1 MVDVNVLERALSE
14 CWAAEVSG
22 VSYYEA
28 LGESGSPISPLVKFD
43 VLVLV
48 EKTTR
53 DLNEAVARRYG
64 VSIDQGEAE
73 LIGVEAAQLGNDW
86 GEVLENA
93 LAYTPDTLRM
103 FTNLADVLPEEEF
116 AWGQAVVEN
125 ERAQMVLFVC
135 AATGR
140 ANDWS
145 AIESPWVTW
154 APYLGKE
161 VGVMPEERIPGRPS
175 TRRYTPAEREQAV
188 RLVRQLRSE
197 QGPTKE
203 PLPRWLASS
212 ATGVESVRA
221 WGEPGRRRRRGAP
234 RDDHGGREI
243 KETRAGGQR
252 AQASQRDLE
261 EGIRVFRPGGARPPT
276 AVMVSFM
283 RRAPG
288 EFGVGPICRLRVAP
302 STPTAAKS
310 RQPSPRGDPRH
321 RAQADPL
328 RALEHQ
334 PQGLRA
340 PTSSGRRPGAPG
352 TTSAGTRW
360 PASCVNWAFAG

>member
-28 LGESGSPISPLVKFD
+28 LGERFPDHRQEFD

-53 DLNEAVARRYG
+53 DLIEAVARRYG

-116 AWGQAVVEN
+116 ALGQAVVEH
-125 ERAQMVLFVC
+125 ERAQIVLFEC

-145 AIESPWVTW
+145 AIDDF
-154 APYLGKE
+154 L
-161 VGVMPEERIPGRPS
+161 
-175 TRRYTPAEREQAV
+175 EQ
-188 RLVRQLRSE
+188 Q
-197 QGPTKE
+197 
-203 PLPRWLASS
+203 
-212 ATGVESVRA
+212 
-221 WGEPGRRRRRGAP
+221 
-234 RDDHGGREI
+234 
-243 KETRAGGQR
+243 
-252 AQASQRDLE
+252 
-261 EGIRVFRPGGARPPT
+261 GARPH
-276 AVMVSFM
+276 S
-283 RRAPG
+283 
-288 EFGVGPICRLRVAP
+288 
-302 STPTAAKS
+302 
-310 RQPSPRGDPRH
+310 
-321 RAQADPL
+321 
-328 RALEHQ
+328 
-334 PQGLRA
+334 
-340 PTSSGRRPGAPG
+340 
-352 TTSAGTRW
+352 
-360 PASCVNWAFAG
+360 